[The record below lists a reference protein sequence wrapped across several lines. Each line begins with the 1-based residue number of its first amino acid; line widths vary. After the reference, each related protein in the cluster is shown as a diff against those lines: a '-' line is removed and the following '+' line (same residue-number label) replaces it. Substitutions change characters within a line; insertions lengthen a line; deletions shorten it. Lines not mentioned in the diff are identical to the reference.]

1 MSADACVQVG
11 MMVQTIAWTSR
22 AGVGNTEKCWFR
34 RSESNQCDH
43 NILAFCVAPQS
54 SRGRIGRRGSKA
66 AHEAAAPAAASSTS
80 ERRPG
85 WRRSTVWDV
94 DGEGRLHV
102 AANEYSIHKMS
113 IKGAISVGD
122 WDEQTHSL

>member
-1 MSADACVQVG
+1 MLGLVGQELGTLKNVGSDVQSQISV
-11 MMVQTIAWTSR
+11 TII
-22 AGVGNTEKCWFR
+22 
-34 RSESNQCDH
+34 

-102 AANEYSIHKMS
+102 AANKYSQHEHKMMKFLAFIFLS
-113 IKGAISVGD
+113 VAGALKVSTYVHFVFKTI
-122 WDEQTHSL
+122 